1 MHVAIP
7 RVRLHLGGLVGVVV
21 PLQLPVS
28 EATLG
33 DETPPLSSNGHRGW
47 TPAGG
52 ERVRVYL
59 ASRAHDGFHT
69 ADENGDGGFNVLH
82 PNGFERLEPSSLGAD
97 GAPGEGGGP
106 RPPR

>member
-1 MHVAIP
+1 
-7 RVRLHLGGLVGVVV
+7 
-21 PLQLPVS
+21 
-28 EATLG
+28 
-33 DETPPLSSNGHRGW
+33 
-47 TPAGG
+47 
-52 ERVRVYL
+52 VYL

-97 GAPGEGGGP
+97 GGPGEGEGP